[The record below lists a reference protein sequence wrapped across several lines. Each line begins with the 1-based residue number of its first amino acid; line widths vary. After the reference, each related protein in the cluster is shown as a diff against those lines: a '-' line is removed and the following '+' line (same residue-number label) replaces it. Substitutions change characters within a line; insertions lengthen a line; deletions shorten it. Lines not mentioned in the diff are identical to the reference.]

1 MRVLSPAVRE
11 RSKKAE
17 IKAQLKRERLEER
30 SLRGRRKHAAQSH
43 PDSTHRLSQGFG
55 RMKVAI
61 GFVVLC
67 LATYFFSMAYADS
80 ESVPLVSEAGHTLV
94 PGLETPPRTS
104 LSISHNATGKGPYY
118 WKKLY
123 LNAQELQTLTEC
135 EIPIQ
140 VDWLT
145 LLDISG
151 RGAKKGL
158 GFLAREQTKLKVQ
171 HL

>member
-104 LSISHNATGKGPYY
+104 YVAVRDFLQSISAAALAGPFGQGLSARFSSSDIRRYEHVVSWIFSGKP
-118 WKKLY
+118 
-123 LNAQELQTLTEC
+123 
-135 EIPIQ
+135 
-140 VDWLT
+140 
-145 LLDISG
+145 S
-151 RGAKKGL
+151 KG
-158 GFLAREQTKLKVQ
+158 VN
-171 HL
+171 